1 MRGIKTKAIA
11 ALLGISLLASG
22 CGKQTANGT
31 IPSGTGSNLLPGANP
46 QVLENQRLGN
56 SPVPNV
62 RTGIMEQGVVQSD
75 NCFECTDT
83 GAYFLCKTT
92 DPSKVY
98 ILYGDHG
105 SDTLVK
111 LCGRPDCTHSDGDCN
126 ACVPDADSICYYDG
140 YLYISTMPAGKVQL
154 YRMNL
159 DGSNRVKVMDSSD
172 IDLGYHGTCS
182 PIICNGVLFF
192 GLLKTGDDG
201 AEVCDAFIYR
211 LDGTMEKP
219 APTESFLVRSDG
231 HNILMLSTPLGQHE
245 DCGDE
250 EFMGLYMVDPVT
262 GELTY
267 LGDTSI
273 EYYPYSGVDADYYVP
288 DGKLRRRDRVT
299 GQEEVLADLG
309 LEGYYQLHAF
319 PDCFALAEGI
329 RWTEYKQGLEPESQT
344 LRFFNWDY
352 EPLGEVTLDYPMTL
366 DPECVICGESEE
378 RIMLAANFTGVP
390 EYYIEKSDFGT
401 GHIEV
406 HKYNIPDDIIPEEG
420 W

>member
-31 IPSGTGSNLLPGANP
+31 IPSGTGSNLPPGANP
-46 QVLENQRLGN
+46 QVLENQRFGN

-62 RTGIMEQGVVQSD
+62 RTGIEEQYLFTIGNSY
-75 NCFECTDT
+75 ECTDM
-83 GAYFLCKTT
+83 GVYFVCKTI
-92 DPSKVY
+92 DPAKAF

-111 LCGRPDCTHSDGDCN
+111 LCGRPDCTHSDRDCN
-126 ACVPDADSICYYDG
+126 ACVPGADSICYYDG
-140 YLYISTMPAGKVQL
+140 YLYVSTMLGGTVQL
-154 YRMNL
+154 YRMDP
-159 DGSNRVKVMDSSD
+159 DGNNRVKVMDSSC
-172 IDLGYHGTCS
+172 IGVGYGGAYS

-192 GLLKTGDDG
+192 CLTRTGEDG
-201 AEVCDAFIYR
+201 GEVGDTYFYR
-211 LDGTMEKP
+211 LDGSVEKP
-219 APTESFLVRSDG
+219 TPTESFLVRSDG
-231 HNILMLSTPLGQHE
+231 HNILVQSTPLGQHE

-288 DGKLRRRDRVT
+288 DGKLRRRDRMT

-352 EPLGEVTLDYPMTL
+352 EPLGEVTLDYPMHL
-366 DPECVICGESEE
+366 DPREVICGETAE